1 MDNQYQITLNVS
13 DGTNTTS
20 QPLTIDIKAALF
32 GRVLV
37 LPVEDA
43 TVSVFDDVMDVTPM
57 DQTESDADGRFKL
70 RRPERQAGKR
80 PWVKA
85 EGGQYSGKRDQ
96 SDANGCRF
104 AFKED
109 EQQQSCY
116 QRSIPARF

>member
-1 MDNQYQITLNVS
+1 MGITSTKSLNVS

-57 DQTESDADGRFKL
+57 DQTESDADGRFKFGQ
-70 RRPERQAGKR
+70 PERQAGKR
-80 PWVKA
+80 PQVKA
-85 EGGQYSGKRDQ
+85 EGGRSGKRDNQ
-96 SDANGCRF
+96 MLMAADCPLKATNVARYR
-104 AFKED
+104 A
-109 EQQQSCY
+109 
-116 QRSIPARF
+116 SIR